1 MNSLETLCIPEEIKN
16 KELAGKLVVV
26 IDVLRA
32 SSTIVTALANGCNGF
47 IPIFSPKQA
56 KEEAQQFEKERVL
69 LGGEREG
76 VKIEGFDLGNSPREY
91 KREVVKDKTV
101 IFSTTNG
108 VKTLEMVKD
117 ARRIIIGSFL
127 NLQAVCNYC
136 TNYQGDILIICAGK
150 EGQFSLEDTACA
162 GMLIDSLKNAFS
174 GTYQESDANL
184 TAQLLYEKF
193 GNNILEILRKS
204 QHGQY
209 LESIGLGKDLKFCS
223 QLDFFHIVPI
233 FRDGIISIKKCLIKK
248 GKISYEKEINDDS
261 RTYTR

>member
-1 MNSLETLCIPEEIKN
+1 MNKLETLFIPEEIKN
-16 KELAGKLVVV
+16 IELAGKLVVI

-32 SSTIVTALANGCNGF
+32 SSTIVAALANGCRGF
-47 IPIFSPKQA
+47 IPILSPNQA
-56 KEEAQQFEKERVL
+56 KKKAQQFEKDMVL

-76 VKIEGFDLGNSPREY
+76 IKIEGFDLGNSPREY
-91 KREVVKDKTV
+91 KREAVKDRIV

-108 VKTLEMVKD
+108 VKTLEMVKG
-117 ARRIIIGSFL
+117 AYGIIIGSFL

-136 TNYQGDILIICAGK
+136 TNYKGDVLIICAGK
-150 EGQFSLEDTACA
+150 EGNFSLEDTACA

-174 GTYQESDANL
+174 DTCQESDANL

-204 QHGQY
+204 QHGRY
-209 LESIGLGKDLKFCS
+209 LENIGLGEDLKFCS

-233 FRDGIISIKKCLIKK
+233 FRDGMISI
-248 GKISYEKEINDDS
+248 
-261 RTYTR
+261 

>member
-1 MNSLETLCIPEEIKN
+1 MNSVETLFIPEEIKN
-16 KELAGKLVVV
+16 TELAGKLVVV

-32 SSTIVTALANGCNGF
+32 SSTIVTALANGCRGF
-47 IPIFSPKQA
+47 IPILSPKQA
-56 KEEAQQFEKERVL
+56 REEAQQFEKERVL

-76 VKIEGFDLGNSPREY
+76 KKIEGFDLGNSPREY

-150 EGQFSLEDTACA
+150 EGKYSLEDTACA
-162 GMLIDSLKNAFS
+162 GTLVDSLKNILS
-174 GTYQESDANL
+174 DTHQQSDANL
-184 TAQLLYEKF
+184 TALLVYEKF
-193 GNNILEILRKS
+193 NNNTLAILRKS
-204 QHGQY
+204 QHGRY
-209 LESIGLGKDLKFCS
+209 LENIGLGEDLKFCS
-223 QLDFFHIVPI
+223 QVDFFHIVPI
-233 FRDGIISIKKCLIKK
+233 FREGIISI
-248 GKISYEKEINDDS
+248 
-261 RTYTR
+261 

>member
-1 MNSLETLCIPEEIKN
+1 MNNLDTLLIPEEIKN
-16 KELAGKLVVV
+16 TELAGKLVVV

-32 SSTIVTALANGCNGF
+32 SSTIVTALANGCRGF
-47 IPIFSPKQA
+47 IPILSPKQA
-56 KEEAQQFEKERVL
+56 REEAQQFEKERVL

-76 VKIEGFDLGNSPREY
+76 KKIEGFDLGNSPREY

-150 EGQFSLEDTACA
+150 EGKYSLEDTACA
-162 GMLIDSLKNAFS
+162 GTLVDSLKNILS
-174 GTYQESDANL
+174 DTHQQSDANL
-184 TAQLLYEKF
+184 TALLVYEKF
-193 GNNILEILRKS
+193 NNNTLAILRKS
-204 QHGQY
+204 QHGRY
-209 LESIGLGKDLKFCS
+209 LENIGLGEDLKFCS
-223 QLDFFHIVPI
+223 QVDFFHIVPI
-233 FRDGIISIKKCLIKK
+233 FREGIISI
-248 GKISYEKEINDDS
+248 
-261 RTYTR
+261 